1 MDDLIDVIERERKT
15 GMKMRCLVGI
25 LLAACTVCAEGVPS
39 AFRHKVVL
47 IAGFGEGSEKAASV
61 RKFAAAYTD
70 SHGASFVF
78 ATKTRPGEDR
88 FRVLDA
94 AGAVVYEGEDDR
106 EAEAAVVNAL
116 TEMPVVS
123 GQLING
129 VALKKF
135 KSYEKTF
142 VMGKVKAEGS
152 GLAPFKAALK
162 SRKPAEVE
170 EAQAILASIET
181 AKKNLEMWI
190 ADDLAAGDKGAAL
203 RDLMWFC
210 KTWPSE
216 KGKYEAD
223 YKRLLADPEAV
234 KAAKALLAPQKK
246 KHR

>member
-1 MDDLIDVIERERKT
+1 M
-15 GMKMRCLVGI
+15 GG
-25 LLAACTVCAEGVPS
+25 LLAACALCAEGVPS
-39 AFRHKVVL
+39 AFRHKVAL

-61 RKFAAAYTD
+61 RRFAAAYTD

-78 ATKTRPGEDR
+78 ATKTRPGADR

-94 AGAVVYEGEDDR
+94 AGVVVYEGEDDR

-116 TEMPVVS
+116 TDMPVP

-129 VALKKF
+129 VVLKKF
-135 KSYEKTF
+135 KSYQKTF

-170 EAQAILASIET
+170 EAQAILDSIAA

-190 ADDLAAGDKGAAL
+190 ADDLAANDKGAAL

-234 KAAKALLAPQKK
+234 KAAKALLAPPK

>member
-1 MDDLIDVIERERKT
+1 M
-15 GMKMRCLVGI
+15 GG
-25 LLAACTVCAEGVPS
+25 LLAACALCAEGVPS
-39 AFRHKVVL
+39 VFRHKVAL

-61 RKFAAAYTD
+61 RRFAAAYTE

-78 ATKTRPGEDR
+78 ATKTRPGADR

-116 TEMPVVS
+116 TDMPVP

-129 VALKKF
+129 VVLKKF
-135 KSYEKTF
+135 KSYQKTF

-170 EAQAILASIET
+170 EAQAILDSIAA

-190 ADDLAAGDKGAAL
+190 ADDLAANDKGAAL

-223 YKRLLADPEAV
+223 YKRLLADSEAV
-234 KAAKALLAPQKK
+234 KAAKALLAPPK

>member
-1 MDDLIDVIERERKT
+1 M
-15 GMKMRCLVGI
+15 GG
-25 LLAACTVCAEGVPS
+25 LLAACALCAEGVPS
-39 AFRHKVVL
+39 AFRHKVAL

-61 RKFAAAYTD
+61 RRFAAAYTD

-78 ATKTRPGEDR
+78 ATKTRPGADR

-116 TEMPVVS
+116 TDMPVP

-129 VALKKF
+129 VVLKKF
-135 KSYEKTF
+135 KSYQKTF

-170 EAQAILASIET
+170 EAQAILDSIAA

-190 ADDLAAGDKGAAL
+190 ADDLAANDKGAAL

-234 KAAKALLAPQKK
+234 KAAKALLAPPK

>member
-1 MDDLIDVIERERKT
+1 MGGL
-15 GMKMRCLVGI
+15 LV
-25 LLAACTVCAEGVPS
+25 ACAVCAEGVPS
-39 AFRHKVVL
+39 AFRHKVAL

-61 RKFAAAYTD
+61 RRFAAAYTD

-78 ATKTRPGEDR
+78 ATKTRPGSDR

-116 TEMPVVS
+116 TDMPVP

-129 VALKKF
+129 VVLKKF
-135 KSYEKTF
+135 KSYQKTF

-170 EAQAILASIET
+170 EAQAILDSIAA

-190 ADDLAAGDKGAAL
+190 ADDLAANDKGAAL

-234 KAAKALLAPQKK
+234 KAAKALLAPPK

>member
-1 MDDLIDVIERERKT
+1 M
-15 GMKMRCLVGI
+15 GG
-25 LLAACTVCAEGVPS
+25 LLAACAVCAEGVPS
-39 AFRHKVVL
+39 AFRHKVAL

-61 RKFAAAYTD
+61 RRFAAAYTD

-78 ATKTRPGEDR
+78 ATKTRPGADR

-116 TEMPVVS
+116 TDMPVP

-129 VALKKF
+129 VVLKKF
-135 KSYEKTF
+135 KSYQKTF

-170 EAQAILASIET
+170 EAQAILDSIAA

-190 ADDLAAGDKGAAL
+190 ADDLAANDKGAAL

-234 KAAKALLAPQKK
+234 KDAKALLAPPK

>member
-1 MDDLIDVIERERKT
+1 M
-15 GMKMRCLVGI
+15 GG
-25 LLAACTVCAEGVPS
+25 LLAACAVCAEGVPS
-39 AFRHKVVL
+39 AFRHKVAL

-61 RKFAAAYTD
+61 RRFAAAYTD

-78 ATKTRPGEDR
+78 ATKTRPGADR

-94 AGAVVYEGEDDR
+94 AGVVVYEGEDDR

-116 TEMPVVS
+116 TDMPVP

-129 VALKKF
+129 VVLKKF
-135 KSYEKTF
+135 KSYQKTF

-170 EAQAILASIET
+170 EAQAILDSIAA

-190 ADDLAAGDKGAAL
+190 ADDLAANDKGAAL

-234 KAAKALLAPQKK
+234 KAAKALLAPPK

>member
-1 MDDLIDVIERERKT
+1 M
-15 GMKMRCLVGI
+15 GG
-25 LLAACTVCAEGVPS
+25 LLAACALCAEGVPS
-39 AFRHKVVL
+39 AFRHKVAL

-61 RKFAAAYTD
+61 RRFAAAYTD

-78 ATKTRPGEDR
+78 ATKTRPGADR

-116 TEMPVVS
+116 TDMPVP

-129 VALKKF
+129 VVLKKF
-135 KSYEKTF
+135 KSYQKTF

-152 GLAPFKAALK
+152 GLAPFKVVLK

-170 EAQAILASIET
+170 EAQAILDSIAA

-190 ADDLAAGDKGAAL
+190 ADDLAANDKGAAL

-234 KAAKALLAPQKK
+234 KAAKALLAPPK

>member
-1 MDDLIDVIERERKT
+1 M
-15 GMKMRCLVGI
+15 GG
-25 LLAACTVCAEGVPS
+25 LLAACAVCAEGVPS
-39 AFRHKVVL
+39 AFRHKVAL

-61 RKFAAAYTD
+61 RRFAAAYTD

-78 ATKTRPGEDR
+78 ATKTRPGADR

-94 AGAVVYEGEDDR
+94 AGTVVYEGEDDR

-116 TEMPVVS
+116 TDMPVP

-129 VALKKF
+129 VILKKF
-135 KSYEKTF
+135 KSYQKTF

-170 EAQAILASIET
+170 EAQAILDSIAA

-190 ADDLAAGDKGAAL
+190 ADDLAANDKGAAL

-234 KAAKALLAPQKK
+234 KAAKALLAPPK

>member
-1 MDDLIDVIERERKT
+1 M
-15 GMKMRCLVGI
+15 GG
-25 LLAACTVCAEGVPS
+25 LLAACALCAEGVPS
-39 AFRHKVVL
+39 AFRHKVAL

-61 RKFAAAYTD
+61 RRFAAAYTD

-78 ATKTRPGEDR
+78 ATKTRPGADR

-116 TEMPVVS
+116 TDMPVP

-129 VALKKF
+129 VVLKKF
-135 KSYEKTF
+135 KSYQKTF

-170 EAQAILASIET
+170 EAQAILDSIAA

-190 ADDLAAGDKGAAL
+190 ADDLAANDKGAAL

-216 KGKYEAD
+216 KRKYEAD

-234 KAAKALLAPQKK
+234 KAAKALLAPPE

>member
-1 MDDLIDVIERERKT
+1 M
-15 GMKMRCLVGI
+15 GG
-25 LLAACTVCAEGVPS
+25 LLAACAVCAEGVPS
-39 AFRHKVVL
+39 AFRHKVAL

-61 RKFAAAYTD
+61 RRFAAAYTD

-78 ATKTRPGEDR
+78 ATKTRPGADR

-116 TEMPVVS
+116 TDMSVP

-129 VALKKF
+129 VVLKKF
-135 KSYEKTF
+135 KSYQKTF

-170 EAQAILASIET
+170 EAQAILDSIAA

-190 ADDLAAGDKGAAL
+190 ADDLAANDKGAAL

-234 KAAKALLAPQKK
+234 KAAKALLAPPK

>member
-1 MDDLIDVIERERKT
+1 M
-15 GMKMRCLVGI
+15 GG
-25 LLAACTVCAEGVPS
+25 LLAACALCAEGVPS
-39 AFRHKVVL
+39 AFRHKVAL

-61 RKFAAAYTD
+61 RRFAAAYME

-78 ATKTRPGEDR
+78 ATKTRPGADR

-116 TEMPVVS
+116 TDMPVP

-129 VALKKF
+129 VVLKKF
-135 KSYEKTF
+135 KSYQKTF

-170 EAQAILASIET
+170 EAQAILDSIAA

-190 ADDLAAGDKGAAL
+190 ADDLAANDKGAAL

-234 KAAKALLAPQKK
+234 KAAKALLAPPK

>member
-1 MDDLIDVIERERKT
+1 M
-15 GMKMRCLVGI
+15 GG
-25 LLAACTVCAEGVPS
+25 LLAACALCAEGVPS
-39 AFRHKVVL
+39 AFRHKVAL

-61 RKFAAAYTD
+61 RRFAAAYTE

-78 ATKTRPGEDR
+78 ATKTRPGADR

-116 TEMPVVS
+116 TDMPVP

-129 VALKKF
+129 VVLKKF
-135 KSYEKTF
+135 KSYQKTF

-170 EAQAILASIET
+170 EAQAILDSIAA

-190 ADDLAAGDKGAAL
+190 ADDLAANDKGAAL

-234 KAAKALLAPQKK
+234 KATKALLAPPK

>member
-1 MDDLIDVIERERKT
+1 M
-15 GMKMRCLVGI
+15 GG
-25 LLAACTVCAEGVPS
+25 LLAACAVCAEGVPS
-39 AFRHKVVL
+39 AFRHKVAL

-61 RKFAAAYTD
+61 RRFAAAYTE

-78 ATKTRPGEDR
+78 ATKTRPGADR

-116 TEMPVVS
+116 TDMPLP

-129 VALKKF
+129 VVLKKF
-135 KSYEKTF
+135 KSYQKTF

-152 GLAPFKAALK
+152 GLAPFKVALK

-170 EAQAILASIET
+170 EAQAILDSIAA

-190 ADDLAAGDKGAAL
+190 ADDLAAHDKGAAL
-203 RDLMWFC
+203 RALMGFC

-234 KAAKALLAPQKK
+234 KAAKALLAPPK

>member
-1 MDDLIDVIERERKT
+1 
-15 GMKMRCLVGI
+15 MKMRFLLGF
-25 LLAACTVCAEGVPS
+25 LLAACMVCAEGAPS

-78 ATKTRPGEDR
+78 ATKTRPGADR

-116 TEMPVVS
+116 TEMAVP

-129 VALKKF
+129 ITLKKF
-135 KSYEKTF
+135 KNYQKTF

-152 GLAPFKAALK
+152 GLAPFKAALRSK
-162 SRKPAEVE
+162 KPAEVE
-170 EAQAILASIET
+170 EAQAILDSIAA

-190 ADDLAAGDKGAAL
+190 ADDLAANDKGAAL

-234 KAAKALLAPQKK
+234 KAAKALLAPPKK
-246 KHR
+246 NR

>member
-1 MDDLIDVIERERKT
+1 M
-15 GMKMRCLVGI
+15 GG
-25 LLAACTVCAEGVPS
+25 LLAACAVCAEGVPS
-39 AFRHKVVL
+39 AFRHKVAL
-47 IAGFGEGSEKAASV
+47 IAGFGEGSERAASV
-61 RKFAAAYTD
+61 RRFAAAYTD

-78 ATKTRPGEDR
+78 ATKTRPGADR

-116 TEMPVVS
+116 TDMPVP

-129 VALKKF
+129 VVLKKF
-135 KSYEKTF
+135 KSYQKTF

-170 EAQAILASIET
+170 EAQAILDSIAA

-190 ADDLAAGDKGAAL
+190 ADDLAANDKGAAL

-216 KGKYEAD
+216 RGKYEAD

-234 KAAKALLAPQKK
+234 KAAKALLAPPK

>member
-1 MDDLIDVIERERKT
+1 M
-15 GMKMRCLVGI
+15 GG
-25 LLAACTVCAEGVPS
+25 LLAACAVCAEGVPS
-39 AFRHKVVL
+39 AFRHKVAL

-61 RKFAAAYTD
+61 RRFAAAYTD

-78 ATKTRPGEDR
+78 ATKTRPGADR

-94 AGAVVYEGEDDR
+94 AGTVVYEGEDDR

-116 TEMPVVS
+116 TDMPVP

-129 VALKKF
+129 VVLKKF
-135 KSYEKTF
+135 KSYQKTF

-170 EAQAILASIET
+170 EAQAILDSIAA

-190 ADDLAAGDKGAAL
+190 ADDLAANDKGAAL

-234 KAAKALLAPQKK
+234 KAAKALLAPPK

>member
-1 MDDLIDVIERERKT
+1 
-15 GMKMRCLVGI
+15 MKMRCVIGF
-25 LLAACTVCAEGVPS
+25 LLAACAVCAEGVS
-39 AFRHKVVL
+39 GAFRHKVAL

-61 RKFAAAYTD
+61 RRFAAAYTD

-78 ATKTRPGEDR
+78 ATKTRPGADR

-116 TEMPVVS
+116 TDMPVP

-129 VALKKF
+129 VVLKKF
-135 KSYEKTF
+135 KSYQKTF

-170 EAQAILASIET
+170 EAQAILDSIAA

-190 ADDLAAGDKGAAL
+190 ADDLAANDKGAAL

-234 KAAKALLAPQKK
+234 KAAKALLAPPK

>member
-1 MDDLIDVIERERKT
+1 M
-15 GMKMRCLVGI
+15 GG
-25 LLAACTVCAEGVPS
+25 LLAACALCAEGVPS
-39 AFRHKVVL
+39 AFRHKVAL

-61 RKFAAAYTD
+61 RRFAAAYTD

-78 ATKTRPGEDR
+78 ATKTRPGADR

-116 TEMPVVS
+116 TDMPVP

-129 VALKKF
+129 VVLKKF
-135 KSYEKTF
+135 KSYQKTF

-170 EAQAILASIET
+170 EAQAILDSIAA
-181 AKKNLEMWI
+181 AKQNLEMWI
-190 ADDLAAGDKGAAL
+190 ADDLAANDKGAAL

-234 KAAKALLAPQKK
+234 KAAKALLAPPK

>member
-1 MDDLIDVIERERKT
+1 M
-15 GMKMRCLVGI
+15 GG
-25 LLAACTVCAEGVPS
+25 LLAACALCAEGVPS
-39 AFRHKVVL
+39 AFRHKVAL

-61 RKFAAAYTD
+61 RRFAAAYTD

-78 ATKTRPGEDR
+78 ATKTR
-88 FRVLDA
+88 
-94 AGAVVYEGEDDR
+94 
-106 EAEAAVVNAL
+106 AEAAVVNAL
-116 TEMPVVS
+116 TDMPVP

-129 VALKKF
+129 VVLKKF
-135 KSYEKTF
+135 KSYQKTF

-152 GLAPFKAALK
+152 GLAPFKVALK

-170 EAQAILASIET
+170 EAQAILDSIAA

-190 ADDLAAGDKGAAL
+190 ADDLAANDKGAAL

-234 KAAKALLAPQKK
+234 KAAKALLAPPK

>member
-1 MDDLIDVIERERKT
+1 M
-15 GMKMRCLVGI
+15 GG
-25 LLAACTVCAEGVPS
+25 LLAACAVCAEGVPS
-39 AFRHKVVL
+39 AFRHKVAL

-61 RKFAAAYTD
+61 RRFAAAYTD

-78 ATKTRPGEDR
+78 ATKTRPGADR

-116 TEMPVVS
+116 TDMPVP

-129 VALKKF
+129 VVLKKF
-135 KSYEKTF
+135 KSYQKTF
-142 VMGKVKAEGS
+142 VMGKVKAEGT

-170 EAQAILASIET
+170 EAQAILDSIAAS
-181 AKKNLEMWI
+181 KKNLEMWI
-190 ADDLAAGDKGAAL
+190 ADDLAANDKGAAL

-234 KAAKALLAPQKK
+234 KAAKALLAPPK

>member
-1 MDDLIDVIERERKT
+1 M
-15 GMKMRCLVGI
+15 GG
-25 LLAACTVCAEGVPS
+25 LLAACAVCAEGVPS
-39 AFRHKVVL
+39 AFRHKVAL

-61 RKFAAAYTD
+61 RRFAAAYTD

-78 ATKTRPGEDR
+78 ATKTRPGADR

-116 TEMPVVS
+116 TDMPVP

-129 VALKKF
+129 VVLKKF
-135 KSYEKTF
+135 KSYQKTF

-162 SRKPAEVE
+162 SQKPAEVE
-170 EAQAILASIET
+170 EAQAILDSIAA

-190 ADDLAAGDKGAAL
+190 ADDLAANDKGAAL

-234 KAAKALLAPQKK
+234 KAAKALLAPPK

>member
-1 MDDLIDVIERERKT
+1 
-15 GMKMRCLVGI
+15 MKMRLLIGG
-25 LLAACTVCAEGVPS
+25 LLAACAVCAEGVPS
-39 AFRHKVVL
+39 AFRHKVAL

-61 RKFAAAYTD
+61 RRFAAAYTD

-78 ATKTRPGEDR
+78 ATKTRPGADR

-116 TEMPVVS
+116 TDMPVP

-129 VALKKF
+129 VVLKKF
-135 KSYEKTF
+135 KSYQKTF

-152 GLAPFKAALK
+152 GLAPFKVALK

-170 EAQAILASIET
+170 EAQAILDSIAA

-190 ADDLAAGDKGAAL
+190 ADDLAANDKGAAL

-246 KHR
+246 HR

>member
-1 MDDLIDVIERERKT
+1 M
-15 GMKMRCLVGI
+15 GG
-25 LLAACTVCAEGVPS
+25 LLAACALCAEGVPS
-39 AFRHKVVL
+39 AFRHKVAL

-61 RKFAAAYTD
+61 RRFAAAYTD

-78 ATKTRPGEDR
+78 ATKTRPGADR

-116 TEMPVVS
+116 TDMPVP

-129 VALKKF
+129 VVLKKF
-135 KSYEKTF
+135 KSYQKTF

-170 EAQAILASIET
+170 EAQAILDSIAA
-181 AKKNLEMWI
+181 AKKILEMWI
-190 ADDLAAGDKGAAL
+190 ADDLAANDKGAAL

-234 KAAKALLAPQKK
+234 KAAKALLAPPK

>member
-1 MDDLIDVIERERKT
+1 MRFLI
-15 GMKMRCLVGI
+15 GG
-25 LLAACTVCAEGVPS
+25 LLAACAVCAEGVPS
-39 AFRHKVVL
+39 AFRHKVAL

-61 RKFAAAYTD
+61 RRFAAAYTD

-78 ATKTRPGEDR
+78 ATKTRPGADR

-116 TEMPVVS
+116 TDMPVL

-129 VALKKF
+129 VVLKKF
-135 KSYEKTF
+135 KSYQKTF

-170 EAQAILASIET
+170 EAQAILDSIAA

-190 ADDLAAGDKGAAL
+190 ADDLAANDKGAAL

-234 KAAKALLAPQKK
+234 KAAKALLAPPK

>member
-1 MDDLIDVIERERKT
+1 
-15 GMKMRCLVGI
+15 MKMRFLMGV
-25 LLAACTVCAEGVPS
+25 LLAACAVCAEGVPG
-39 AFRHKVVL
+39 AFRHKVAL

-61 RKFAAAYTD
+61 RRFAAAYTD

-78 ATKTRPGEDR
+78 ATKTRPGADR

-94 AGAVVYEGEDDR
+94 SGVVVYEGGDDR

-116 TEMPVVS
+116 TDMPVP

-129 VALKKF
+129 VVLKKF
-135 KSYEKTF
+135 KSYQKTF

-170 EAQAILASIET
+170 EAQAILDSIAA

-190 ADDLAAGDKGAAL
+190 ADDLAANDKGAAL

-234 KAAKALLAPQKK
+234 KAAKALLAPPK

>member
-1 MDDLIDVIERERKT
+1 M
-15 GMKMRCLVGI
+15 GG
-25 LLAACTVCAEGVPS
+25 LLAACALCAEGVPS
-39 AFRHKVVL
+39 AFRHKVAL

-61 RKFAAAYTD
+61 RRFAAAYTD

-78 ATKTRPGEDR
+78 ATKTRPGADR

-116 TEMPVVS
+116 TDMPVP

-129 VALKKF
+129 VVLKKF
-135 KSYEKTF
+135 KSYQKTF

-152 GLAPFKAALK
+152 GLAPFKVALK

-170 EAQAILASIET
+170 EAQAILDSIAA

-190 ADDLAAGDKGAAL
+190 ADDLAANDKGAAL
-203 RDLMWFC
+203 RGLMWFC

-234 KAAKALLAPQKK
+234 KAAKALLAPPK

>member
-1 MDDLIDVIERERKT
+1 M
-15 GMKMRCLVGI
+15 GG
-25 LLAACTVCAEGVPS
+25 LLAACAVCAEGVPS
-39 AFRHKVVL
+39 AFRHKVAL
-47 IAGFGEGSEKAASV
+47 IAGFCEGSEKAASV
-61 RKFAAAYTD
+61 RRFAAAYTD

-78 ATKTRPGEDR
+78 ATKTRPGSDR

-116 TEMPVVS
+116 TDMPVP

-129 VALKKF
+129 VVLKKF
-135 KSYEKTF
+135 KSYQKTF

-170 EAQAILASIET
+170 EAQAILDSIAA

-190 ADDLAAGDKGAAL
+190 ADDLAANDKGAAL

-234 KAAKALLAPQKK
+234 KTAKALLAPPK